1 MLQKE
6 QIDYFKHKKKKNRKS
21 QYVIC
26 RKEKKKPLL
35 GNKKMKSLFS
45 LHLYVETERGCSS
58 IRVVT
63 IFF

>member
-6 QIDYFKHKKKKNRKS
+6 QIDYFKHKKKNRKS

-26 RKEKKKPLL
+26 RKEKKKKPLL